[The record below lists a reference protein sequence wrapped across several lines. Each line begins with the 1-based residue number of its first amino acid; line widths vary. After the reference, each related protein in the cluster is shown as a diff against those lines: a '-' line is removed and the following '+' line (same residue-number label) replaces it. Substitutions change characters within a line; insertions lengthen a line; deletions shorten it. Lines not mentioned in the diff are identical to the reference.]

1 MDGRM
6 CSLTSMLLIT
16 LKKTKHKRVP
26 QDSRQQLK
34 KLRVGNRYLAY
45 FSKVP

>member
-16 LKKTKHKRVP
+16 LKKHKRVP

>member
-16 LKKTKHKRVP
+16 LKEKHKRVP

-45 FSKVP
+45 FFKVP